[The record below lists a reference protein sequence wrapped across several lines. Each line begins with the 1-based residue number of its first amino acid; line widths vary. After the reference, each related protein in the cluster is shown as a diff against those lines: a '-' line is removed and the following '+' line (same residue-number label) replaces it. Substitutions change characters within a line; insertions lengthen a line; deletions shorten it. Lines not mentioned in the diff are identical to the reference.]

1 MFSVLIAAFSRIL
14 PEKNR
19 RLASAV
25 RPFRVVW
32 SGLQRRQLLKV
43 LIIVS
48 RSIRSFVHK
57 KRPLR
62 LKKRRAA
69 FVVKINS

>member
-1 MFSVLIAAFSRIL
+1 MFFVLTAAFSRIL

-19 RLASAV
+19 RLVSTV
-25 RPFRVVW
+25 RAFRAVW

-48 RSIRSFVHK
+48 QSIRSFVHK